1 MATGYWIVK
10 GDKTSC
16 GGTVQE
22 GMEGMEGTSFA
33 NYPVAVN
40 GSKVS
45 CGIHSGSYSVEGGH
59 PGETLHG
66 HDVASTLYSRSTCP
80 CRAFF
85 IPSQTWA
92 SHGFYQ
98 GDPPPVV
105 VPSSHTA
112 PQPEQRAQSARNKAA
127 KPTGDELKKPQEKQG
142 ITLTIGVFFDGTGN
156 NAINANNMLQ
166 ACSARNFDLNDAEAG
181 AILGKCAREDFG
193 IPGIGAAS
201 YSGYYT
207 NIHWLSTLY
216 KKVFSANSRDVQK
229 AIYIDGIGTQAGQPD
244 SMIGQGLGIS
254 DTGVIAKTDKAI
266 AQLADI
272 LTESI
277 EGLNSHFS
285 ACERVIKSLQF
296 DIFGFSRG
304 AAASRHFANRIHSA
318 DPAMTSAIS
327 KGLKGKPFN
336 GKPAGKIRFIGIFD
350 TVAAIGRPLN
360 GLNPHNADTGDVNI
374 VLRPGVADKVFHIT
388 AAHECRFNFA
398 LNSVKPAWPE
408 LALPGVHSDIGGGY
422 LPLVKED
429 LFLTRPQ
436 TDIVPLNHPGQQ
448 TRGYHLATKQL
459 QLLDVSPCIA
469 PILRTNEI
477 MAETW
482 FDDRVPA
489 NRYGELQKL
498 SFAAMTL
505 RDRLVKNDWSRVVLR
520 VMLDAAQEAG
530 VLFDKIEEDDNFN
543 LPASLSSLCEKAL
556 AMGKSV
562 RSGQDPGSFSQ
573 DELDIIAGQ
582 YIHCSANWNA
592 IMADADGFNCG
603 GASASEVIG
612 FINRPDKQWRRTEY
626 NMNGKKC

>member
-1 MATGYWIVK
+1 MTTGYWIVK

-16 GGTVQE
+16 GGTVKE
-22 GMEGMEGTSFA
+22 GLAKRSLA
-33 NYPVAVN
+33 NNPVAVN

-45 CGIHSGSYSVEGGH
+45 CGIHPGSYSVGGGH
-59 PGETLHG
+59 PGEIVHG
-66 HDVASTLYSRSTCP
+66 QYVASTLYSRSTCP
-80 CRAFF
+80 YRAFF

-92 SHGFYQ
+92 SHGLYQ
-98 GDPPPVV
+98 GDPLPVV
-105 VPSSHTA
+105 VPSSPTA
-112 PQPEQRAQSARNKAA
+112 AQPEQRAQSARSNAA
-127 KPTGDELKKPQEKQG
+127 LPTADEVKKPLEKRE
-142 ITLTIGVFFDGTGN
+142 ITLAIGVFFDGTGN
-156 NAINANNMLQ
+156 NAINTDNMLQ
-166 ACSARNFDLNDAEAG
+166 ACSARHYDLNDAEAG
-181 AILGKCAREDFG
+181 AILGKCSREDFG
-193 IPGIGAAS
+193 ISGAGATS

-207 NIHWLSTLY
+207 NIYWLSTLY
-216 KKVFSANSRDVQK
+216 KKVFSADSCGVQK
-229 AIYIDGIGTQAGQPD
+229 ALYIDGIGTEAGKPD
-244 SMIGQGLGIS
+244 SMIGQGLGIA
-254 DTGVIAKTDKAI
+254 DTGIVAKTDKAI

-277 EGLNSHFS
+277 EGINCNSS
-285 ACERVIKSLQF
+285 ACELVIKSLQF

-318 DPAMTSAIS
+318 DIAIISAIN
-327 KGLKGKPFN
+327 KGLKGKAFN
-336 GKPAGKIRFIGIFD
+336 GAPAGKTRFIGIFD

-422 LPLVKED
+422 LPLTKED

-436 TDIVPLNHPGQQ
+436 TDTVLLNHPGQQ
-448 TRGYHLATKQL
+448 TRGYHQATRQL
-459 QLLDVSPCIA
+459 RVLDASPCIA
-469 PILRTNEI
+469 PILRTSKI
-477 MAETW
+477 TAETW
-482 FDDRVPA
+482 YDDRMPA
-489 NRYGELQKL
+489 NRYGEPQKR

-530 VLFDKIEEDDNFN
+530 VLFEPVDPENPNLALADD
-543 LPASLSSLCEKAL
+543 LSPLCEKAL
-556 AMGKSV
+556 TMGKAA
-562 RSGQDPGSFSQ
+562 RSGQSSPAFSQ
-573 DELDIIAGQ
+573 SELDIIAGQ

-592 IMADADGFNCG
+592 IVADEDGFTRG
-603 GASASEVIG
+603 GASASEVIS

-626 NMNGKKC
+626 NMDGKKC